1 MAKQFV
7 RTNNA
12 PQPSGSY
19 SQGIRVGNLL
29 FVAGQGP
36 ADPKT
41 GKPPGA
47 DIETQTRQ
55 TLQNIKGI
63 VEAAGLSMQDVVKV
77 TVYLRNA
84 NDFGKMDAV
93 YKTFFPENPPTRMT
107 LEAGLPLASAL
118 IAIDAIACT

>member
-1 MAKQFV
+1 MVKQFV
-7 RTNNA
+7 RTSNA

-19 SQGIRVGNLL
+19 SQGIKVGNLL

-41 GKPPGA
+41 GKLPGT

-77 TVYLRNA
+77 TVYLRSA
-84 NDFGKMDAV
+84 NDFSKMDAV
-93 YKTFFPENPPTRMT
+93 YRTFFPENPPTRMT